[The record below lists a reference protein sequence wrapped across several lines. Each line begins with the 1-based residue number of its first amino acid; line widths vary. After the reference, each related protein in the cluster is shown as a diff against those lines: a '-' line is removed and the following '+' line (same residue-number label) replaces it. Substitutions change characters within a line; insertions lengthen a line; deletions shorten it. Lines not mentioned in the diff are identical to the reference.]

1 MGVDIIL
8 NTRLNFEVA
17 RGIGLDLNGPLDT
30 GGAKRGADMATAAEA
45 REWAQTHLRGIA
57 DSLITPFSG
66 TDGDDID
73 YEALRTLVRYCLV
86 DLDHDGLWLVS
97 GLAEWWA
104 LTIDER
110 KKVAEV
116 SIDEARKV
124 KSSAFLQVCTIGL
137 SAKDTVDL
145 TLHAQDIGADI
156 VYLQNPVMEVHGGQ
170 GILDFFRYVA
180 DRTDIA
186 LGMFNSPSSGYEMSP
201 AEVVRIAE
209 ELPAMC
215 AMKDASTLPGHGMAV
230 SRMAPQALV
239 VWDVS
244 SPLAPTYNS
253 GYVQA
258 GLQAPCMLGGMAYLT
273 ETPADK
279 RFTNWFNLVLESKL
293 DEARDYY
300 FSADIDGPVSH
311 GLTYTQLPQRP
322 GYWTH
327 WGSAFKYSAE
337 LLGLPVGDYP
347 YSRPPQLKLSEEQQA
362 RIEDAYLRSGLIQA

>member
-1 MGVDIIL
+1 M
-8 NTRLNFEVA
+8 A
-17 RGIGLDLNGPLDT
+17 R
-30 GGAKRGADMATAAEA
+30 AVEA
-45 REWAQTHLRGIA
+45 RAWAQVHLRGIA
-57 DSLITPFSG
+57 DSLITPFQG
-66 TDGDDID
+66 PDGDEID
-73 YEALRTLVRYCLV
+73 YDALRALVRYCLV

-116 SIDEARKV
+116 SIDEARRV
-124 KSSAFLQVCTIGL
+124 KPSAFLQVCTIGL
-137 SAKDTVDL
+137 SAKETVEL
-145 TLHAQDIGADI
+145 TLHAQDIGADV

-186 LGMFNSPSSGYEMSP
+186 LGMFNSPSSGYELSP
-201 AEVVRIAE
+201 SEVVRIAE
-209 ELPAMC
+209 EIPAMC
-215 AMKDASTLPGHGMAV
+215 AIKDASTLPGHGVAV
-230 SRMAPQALV
+230 SRMAPGALV

-244 SPLAPTYNS
+244 SPLAPLYNS

-258 GLQAPCMLGGMAYLT
+258 GILAPCMLGANVYLT

-279 RFTNWFNLVLESKL
+279 RFTNWFNLVLDAKL
-293 DEARDYY
+293 DEAREHYL
-300 FSADIDGPVSH
+300 SADIEGPGSH
-311 GLTYTQLPQRP
+311 GLTYTQLPERP

-327 WGSAFKYSAE
+327 WGSAFKYSAQ

-347 YSRPPQLKLSEEQQA
+347 YSRPPQLRLTQDQKA
-362 RIEDAYLRSGLIQA
+362 RIKDAYVRSGLIEA